1 MSLNA
6 AQQKAASHF
15 EGPCMVLAGP
25 GSGKTLTI
33 TRRIE
38 YLINKYQ
45 VRPEEILVI
54 TFTKYAANEMKHRFQ
69 TLMGGR
75 YLPVTFGTFHG
86 IYYGILKWAYRF
98 TSANIMS
105 EDEKFQMIKQ
115 ILMLPEIEFEIMVE
129 DEKEY
134 VKELASEIG
143 TVKNELLD
151 IETYT
156 SVEHG
161 AIFNQIYRIYENQR
175 KKMKKVDFDD
185 MLVLCYQLFQSRPDI
200 LKLWQEKFKFILVDE
215 FQDVNRVQYDVLRML
230 AAPENNLF
238 VVGDDDQS
246 IYEFRG
252 AKPEIMLGFEKDFPD
267 TKKVL
272 LDVNYRSA
280 GNIMKGAQRV
290 IGFNKNRFPKKIR
303 ASKEKGETVHIQ
315 EVKDMSEES
324 KYVIKCIRDC
334 LARGVT
340 HSQIAVL
347 YRTYTDA
354 RVLAEKLMEYQIPFQ
369 MKEHMNNL
377 YDHFI
382 ARNLKSYL
390 CLANGARERRLF
402 LDIMNCPK
410 RYISRESLES
420 PQVSFEDLKKFYCDK
435 EWMLDRIDQ
444 FEWDIKMMA
453 NKTPYAAIQYVRKKI
468 GYDEYLREYA
478 ASRKIPEEELFDLLF
493 EIEERAKE
501 FKTVEEW
508 LSYIDEYT
516 RKLKIQ
522 NQQQQATKDGVV
534 LMTMHGAKGLEFD
547 TVFIIESN
555 DGVIPY
561 KKAKLDAEI
570 EEERRMFYVA
580 MTRAKRKLFISYVK
594 TKNGKEQYPSRFVNE
609 LLGKK

>member
-38 YLINKYQ
+38 YLINKYE

-69 TLMGGR
+69 TLMGGK

-105 EDEKFQMIKQ
+105 EDEKYQLIKQ

-129 DEKEY
+129 DEQDFIKDIS
-134 VKELASEIG
+134 SEIG
-143 TVKNELLD
+143 KVKNELLD
-151 IETYT
+151 IVTYK
-156 SVEHG
+156 SIEHG
-161 AIFNQIYRIYENQR
+161 AIFNRIYKIYETQR

-185 MLVLCYQLFQSRPDI
+185 MLVLCYQLFTSRPDI
-200 LKLWQEKFKFILVDE
+200 LELWQKKFKFILVDE
-215 FQDVNRVQYDVLRML
+215 FQDVNKVQYDVLKML

-252 AKPEIMLGFEKDFPD
+252 AKPEIMLGFEKDFPN
-267 TKKVL
+267 TEKIL

-280 GNIMKGAQRV
+280 GNIMKGALRV
-290 IGFNKNRFPKKIR
+290 IGYNKKRFPKKIR
-303 ASKEKGETVHIQ
+303 ASKERGESVHTQ
-315 EVKDMSEES
+315 EVKDMAEDSR
-324 KYVIKCIRDC
+324 YVIKCIQEC
-334 LARGVT
+334 LKKGVGY
-340 HSQIAVL
+340 SEIAVL
-347 YRTYTDA
+347 YRTATDA
-354 RVLAEKLMEYQIPFQ
+354 RVLAEKLMEYQIPFH
-369 MKEHMNNL
+369 MKEHINNI

-390 CLANGARERRLF
+390 CLARGDRERRLF
-402 LDIMNCPK
+402 LDVMNCPK
-410 RYISRESLES
+410 RYISRDSLES
-420 PQVSFEDLKKFYCDK
+420 QKVSFEDLKKFYCDK

-444 FEWDIKMMA
+444 FEWDLRMME
-453 NKTPYAAIQYVRKKI
+453 NKTPYAAIQYVRKRI
-468 GYDEYLREYA
+468 GYDDYLKEYA
-478 ASRKIPEEELFDLLF
+478 ANHKIPEEDLFDILF

-501 FKTVEEW
+501 FQTVEEW
-508 LSYIDEYT
+508 LKYIEEYT
-516 RKLKIQ
+516 RKLKSQ
-522 NQQQQATKDGVV
+522 NQRQQDIRDGIA

-561 KKAKLDAEI
+561 KKATLDNEI

-580 MTRAKRKLFISYVK
+580 MTRAKRKLIISYIK
-594 TKNGKEQYPSRFVNE
+594 SKNGKEQYPSRFVTE
-609 LLGKK
+609 LLAKK

>member
-38 YLINKYQ
+38 YLINKYE

-54 TFTKYAANEMKHRFQ
+54 TFTKYAANEMKHRFK

-105 EDEKFQMIKQ
+105 EDEKYQMLKQ

-134 VKELASEIG
+134 IKELASEIG
-143 TVKNELLD
+143 TVKNELFD
-151 IETYT
+151 IDTYT

-161 AIFNQIYRIYENQR
+161 AIFNQIYRLYETQR

-185 MLVLCYQLFQSRPDI
+185 MLVLCYQLFQTRPDI

-252 AKPEIMLGFEKDFPD
+252 AKPEIMLGFEKDFPN
-267 TKKVL
+267 TEKVL

-280 GNIMKGAQRV
+280 GNIMKAAQRV
-290 IGFNKNRFPKKIR
+290 IGFNKNRFSKKIR
-303 ASKEKGETVHIQ
+303 ASKEKGETVHVQ
-315 EVKDMSEES
+315 EVRDMYEES
-324 KYVIKCIRDC
+324 KYVIGRIRDC
-334 LARGVT
+334 REQGIAY
-340 HSQIAVL
+340 SQIAVL

-354 RVLAEKLMEYQIPFQ
+354 RILAEKLMEYQIPFQ
-369 MKEHMNNL
+369 MREHMNNL

-402 LDIMNCPK
+402 LDVMNCPK

-420 PQVSFEDLKKFYCDK
+420 PQVSFEDLKRFYCDK

-444 FEWDIKMMA
+444 FEWDMKMMA

-501 FKTVEEW
+501 FQTVEEW
-508 LSYIDEYT
+508 LSYIEEYT
-516 RKLKIQ
+516 RKLKVQ
-522 NQQQQATKDGVV
+522 NQQQQDTKDGIV